1 MSIEFKIGEDAIFAA
16 LHAHVATLANVEGKH
31 VNIKLK
37 AGRGKNGYSAT
48 VTVSGKEDAEPQ
60 ARASFLP
67 SKENKTSTTTTTRGY
82 EEESMQRMAAPV
94 EMTESDV
101 AQVEIDP
108 GAEEGDQSAEA
119 ERPSLFQRK

>member
-16 LHAHVATLANVEGKH
+16 LHAHVATLANTVGKH
-31 VNIKLK
+31 VSIKLK

-48 VTVSGKEDAEPQ
+48 VLVSDEAETLPQ
-60 ARASFLP
+60 AASFLP
-67 SKENKTSTTTTTRGY
+67 SEPKKTSTTTTTRGY
-82 EEESMQRMAAPV
+82 EEETMQRMAAPV
-94 EMTESDV
+94 EMSEPDV
-101 AQVEIDP
+101 APVEADT